1 MSKIILNDPIQI
13 SDPHNLEY
21 LSSNGCMSLQHTN
34 VRMSGNHK
42 LVWKSDSELFIE
54 SISSD
59 DYISAKTF
67 KNIAVDINQGYR
79 HNLYMFFQKVAK
91 RSSIW
96 NVKTVEARK
105 SENFSDQY
113 QDMYKWGAYTETND
127 LIDKRFRFFAPLWTY
142 RDLPDRFLIFRCPR
156 TSYTRARNY
165 LMNGQL
171 VLAVDMSVN
180 STYGR
185 YLRTLTDDV
194 NFKDY
199 CLFANFN
206 ESFIRYYG
214 IDINSGKFKFNTEAD
229 LDSYLANE
237 RTIQEWNNAITN
249 GWMRGE
255 LLCPNILNL
264 EFAFDDPTAPEGFN
278 SYVGVYV
285 KDNEITHD
293 EADILQAQDGVL
305 VLNYDKQN
313 VVKYEPD
320 SLGKLVPLP
329 DYTEIISTTSTTQ
342 LVKTEMPPIA
352 EIYLPFKPVPGSVFG
367 IEYNGKRFIE
377 IYMMEEYIRTD
388 STDEVLRMIANQI
401 NSTTMDEIIITAS
414 VVDHSLIIRSN
425 ITDEEYENITIIL
438 PSVFT
443 MNQPVWYTDI
453 PEDMTD
459 EQAYHSMRM
468 ISYQDVI
475 INASQVPAG
484 TTNVEVDGV
493 DYQLEQKF
501 TYRTA
506 NVLRLDESFSNVRQ
520 ITSSVIKFKRT
531 ISSKFSV
538 LSYIKHVDFDMSM
551 MTSPYYDIYDFD
563 LQLYQVAFGN
573 QMHES
578 FERYAAG
585 NPTSL
590 DMELISAYISFFNID
605 PSVDISSLFE
615 LVNGIAVPIKQESLA
630 NTPAKE
636 VLVKDFDSLTMF
648 PSSTCKNE
656 FERLGEQALEQTRN
670 LNRLEPLI
678 SKFVCCK
685 GHDSYMNPISLNIAL
700 PWRNDNFLS
709 TAYESRSIVNN
720 THMWFTLASGPGP
733 MTKDANGKNIFK
745 PYLNSIQKQ
754 LGYAN
759 LPINN
764 SNANNTI
771 TVNVV
776 ESEFDPLNI
785 EFDVFNL
792 LKYAFNDD
800 VAQKSYKVA
809 EAWATMFKVEGEE
822 NVYNAIYRGAEWS
835 FIGNYEGYRFA
846 VVLVTSTKLTTETD
860 FASPFILVEN
870 QVFKTLILV
879 INHFIPDRL
888 ITSLNGNTPYYLDRS
903 YLYYSSKYYV
913 PSSVENIQDINS
925 TEAISLN
932 IFRNHI
938 RSSKDDL
945 SEQHLY
951 NGKAA
956 LLEFHDKRTD
966 ETKYIDT
973 WFTTDKQGKPIFYA
987 SLNPVN
993 KVISLK
999 DVVQKDEQTGIQF
1012 LEWMHVNELS
1022 DNQVS
1027 IFIRYTAYD
1036 IVDLGDSHLWCKD
1049 IFIEFIVNDVYME
1062 DWDEYGMIHHHTMS
1076 LDDIIK
1082 NGSNKITID
1091 GCEYTIPF
1099 WEKISSSQFMDLP
1112 VLDSTG
1118 KRRRGLRLTKEFFEQ
1133 IDERYVYDNELQKF
1147 FRQREDG
1154 TQFLVFDT
1162 VEHQNDTDEVKAY
1175 RNDLTNKVGTL
1186 LEKDQYW
1193 FALKA
1198 FAKDNAIYFNFIA
1211 SNQSYN
1217 TITAQYVRNVLN
1229 MYPVK
1234 TFIATEDDVIETSKK
1249 ITLLPPDETYIIVSL
1264 AYNADTNELYR
1275 LDSYTSFKIVRLTG
1289 YYAPLFKKILQ
1300 PESMTISDYVQKF
1313 ATYEEM
1319 IAMPYTKRHVGQLMF
1334 VVEGY
1339 RLYAFGMG
1347 ITNDDI
1353 YQVDNLS
1360 NRVIVLDTKND
1371 IEEQEIRSEQQIFY
1385 VKDEDAIYRFQD
1397 GLEVSN
1403 FLPQTETFTEYIDV
1417 VFPSNL
1423 IPSYVGRKICT
1434 NVDEPENYCEEFMD
1448 SHIKNMYDQYFY
1460 TAQYDGITRNV
1471 VADAALTEHRGFIS
1485 NTYFKEKTFEITTQ
1499 FATTLDLVS
1508 ITRDKLGTTILSK
1521 YVYTADPNMVDM
1533 LNAMKL
1539 YNSELDEHNIVYEN
1553 YYQAFFERFFIEFLQ
1568 KRYKITTITASNN
1581 MYHKIDF
1588 YYSDYKTIELKQSSV
1603 DGTQITSI
1611 ILTFTKI

>member
-1 MSKIILNDPIQI
+1 MSDIILNGPIQI

-96 NVKTVEARK
+96 NVKMSESRK
-105 SENFSDQY
+105 SETFSSQY
-113 QDMYKWGAYTETND
+113 QDMYNWGAYTETND
-127 LIDKRFRFFAPLWTY
+127 LIDKRFRFFAPIWTY
-142 RDLPDRFLIFRCPR
+142 GKLPDRFLLFRCPR
-156 TSYTRARNY
+156 ISYTRARNY
-165 LMNGQL
+165 LTQGTL
-171 VLAVDMSVN
+171 ILSVDMTAT

-185 YLRTLTDDV
+185 YLRTLTNDV

-199 CLFANFN
+199 CIFTNFN
-206 ESFIRYYG
+206 DSFIRYYG

-237 RTIQEWNNAITN
+237 RTVQEWNNAITN

-264 EFAFDDPTAPEGFN
+264 EFAFDDPTASEGFN

-285 KDNEITHD
+285 KDNEVTKD
-293 EADILQAQDGVL
+293 EADILQAQDGVI
-305 VLNYDKQN
+305 VLNYDEQN
-313 VVKYEPD
+313 VIKYEPN
-320 SLGKLVPLP
+320 SLGQLIPLP
-329 DYTEIISTTSTTQ
+329 DYTKIISTTSTAQ
-342 LVKTEMPPIA
+342 LTKAEMPPLA
-352 EIYLPFKPVPGSVFG
+352 EIHLPFKPVPGTIFA
-367 IEYNGKRFIE
+367 IEYNGKRYIE
-377 IYMMEEYIRTD
+377 IYMMEEYIKTD

-401 NSTTMDEIIITAS
+401 NSAVVDEIIITAS
-414 VVDHSLIIRSN
+414 VVDHTLIIRSN

-438 PSVFT
+438 PFVFT

-475 INASQVPAG
+475 INSSQVPSG
-484 TTNVEVDGV
+484 TDTVEVDGI

-506 NVLRLDESFSNVRQ
+506 NVLRLDSSFSNVRQ
-520 ITSSVIKFKRT
+520 ISSSVIKFKR
-531 ISSKFSV
+531 IVSSKFSV

-551 MTSPYYDIYDFD
+551 LTSPYYDIYDFD
-563 LQLYQVAFGN
+563 LQTYQVAFGN
-573 QMHES
+573 QIHES

-585 NPTSL
+585 NPTAL

-605 PSVDISSLFE
+605 SSVEISSLFE
-615 LVNGIAVPIKQESLA
+615 LVNGVAVPIKQESLA

-636 VLVKDFDSLTMF
+636 VLVNKFDNLTMF

-656 FERLGEQALEQTRN
+656 FERLGEHALIQTRN
-670 LNRLEPLI
+670 INRLEPLI
-678 SKFVCCK
+678 TKFVCCK
-685 GHDSYMNPISLNIAL
+685 GVDSYMNPISLNIGL

-709 TAYESRSIVNN
+709 TSYESRSIVNN
-720 THMWFTLASGPGP
+720 THMWFTLGSGPGP
-733 MTKDANGKNIFK
+733 MTKDSSGKNVFK

-754 LGYAN
+754 LGYVN
-759 LPINN
+759 LPIND
-764 SNANNTI
+764 SNTNNTI
-771 TVNVV
+771 TVNVIG
-776 ESEFDPLNI
+776 SDFDPLNT
-785 EFDVFNL
+785 EFDVFEFL
-792 LKYAFNDD
+792 SYRFNDD
-800 VAQKSYKVA
+800 VANKSYKYA
-809 EAWATMFKVEGEE
+809 DAWTTMFKVEGEE

-846 VVLVTSTKLTTETD
+846 VVLVTSMRLTTETD
-860 FASPFILVEN
+860 FVTPFILVEN
-870 QVFKTLILV
+870 QVFKTLMLV
-879 INHFIPDRL
+879 VNHFIPDRL

-903 YLYYSSKYYV
+903 YLYYSAKYYV
-913 PSSVENIQDINS
+913 PSLVEDMQDMDS
-925 TEAISLN
+925 TEALSLN
-932 IFRNHI
+932 VFRNYT

-945 SEQHLY
+945 TEQHLY

-956 LLEFHDKRTD
+956 VVEFHDKRSQ
-966 ETKYIDT
+966 ETRYIDT
-973 WFTTDKQGKPIFYA
+973 WFSTNENGQPIFYV

-993 KVISLK
+993 KVVSLK
-999 DVVQKDEQTGIQF
+999 DIVQTNEQTGVQF
-1012 LEWMHVNELS
+1012 LEWVHVNELS

-1049 IFIEFIVNDVYME
+1049 IFIEFIVNDVYLE
-1062 DWDEYGMIHHHTMS
+1062 DWDDQGMIHHYLMS
-1076 LDDIIK
+1076 LDEIIV
-1082 NGSNKITID
+1082 NGSDKVTID
-1091 GCEYTIPF
+1091 DCDYKIPF
-1099 WEKISSSQFMDLP
+1099 WEKISSSQFMELP
-1112 VLDSTG
+1112 VYDSSS
-1118 KRRRGLRLTKEFFEQ
+1118 KRRKGLRLTKEFFEE
-1133 IDERYVYDNELQKF
+1133 IDERYVYEESLQKF
-1147 FRQREDG
+1147 VRTREDG
-1154 TQFLVFDT
+1154 TQFLVFDI
-1162 VEHQNDTDEVKAY
+1162 VEHDGDTDEVKAY
-1175 RNDLTNKVGTL
+1175 RNDLTNKIGTL

-1198 FAKDNAIYFNFIA
+1198 FAKDNAIYFNFTA

-1217 TITAQYVRNVLN
+1217 LLTAQYVRNVLDV
-1229 MYPVK
+1229 YPVK
-1234 TFIATEDDVIETSKK
+1234 TYIATDTDVIETSKK
-1249 ITLLPPDETYIIVSL
+1249 ITLLPPDETYIVVSL
-1264 AYNADTNELYR
+1264 GYNKDTNELYR
-1275 LDSYTSFKIVRLTG
+1275 LDSYTSFKIIRLTG
-1289 YYAPLFKKILQ
+1289 YYSPLFKKILQ
-1300 PESMTISDYVQKF
+1300 PESMMIYDYVQKF
-1313 ATYEEM
+1313 STYEEM
-1319 IAMPYTKRHVGQLMF
+1319 LLFPYHKRHIGQLMF
-1334 VVEGY
+1334 VVNGY
-1339 RLYAFGMG
+1339 QLYSFGMG
-1347 ITNDDI
+1347 VTNDDI

-1360 NRVIVLDTKND
+1360 NRVIVLNTKDD
-1371 IEEQEIRSEQQIFY
+1371 ISKQENRSYLQIFY
-1385 VKDEDAIYRFQD
+1385 VKDEDAIYKFQG
-1397 GLEVSN
+1397 GLDISN
-1403 FLPQTETFTEYIDV
+1403 FSVQEEKYTEYTDI
-1417 VFPSNL
+1417 VFPYNL

-1434 NVDEPENYCEEFMD
+1434 NVDEPDNYCEEFLD
-1448 SHIKNMYDQYFY
+1448 SHIKNIYDQYFY
-1460 TAQYDGITRNV
+1460 TVQYDGITRSV
-1471 VADAALTEHRGFIS
+1471 IADAALTEHKGFIS

-1499 FATTLDLVS
+1499 FSSTLDLVS

-1521 YVYTADPNMVDM
+1521 YVYSADPSMVDM

-1553 YYQAFFERFFIEFLQ
+1553 YYQAFYERFFIEFFQ
-1568 KRYKITTITASNN
+1568 KHYKVSTITASNN

-1588 YYSDYKTIELKQSSV
+1588 YYTDYKTIELKQSSV
-1603 DGTQITSI
+1603 EGTQITSI
-1611 ILTFTKI
+1611 IITFTKI

>member
-21 LSSNGCMSLQHTN
+21 LSSEGCMSLQHTN

-59 DYISAKTF
+59 DYISAKSF
-67 KNIAVDINQGYR
+67 KNISVDVNQGYK

-105 SENFSDQY
+105 SEIFSDQY

-142 RDLPDRFLIFRCPR
+142 GKLPDRFLIFRCPR
-156 TSYTRARNY
+156 TSYTRASQY
-165 LMNGQL
+165 IENGEL
-171 VLAVDMSVN
+171 ILSVDMSEN
-180 STYGR
+180 SIYGK

-199 CLFANFN
+199 CLFANFG

-229 LDSYLANE
+229 MDSYLANE

-264 EFAFDDPTAPEGFN
+264 EFAFNDPTAQEGFN
-278 SYVGVYV
+278 TYVGVYV
-285 KDNEITHD
+285 KDNDITRD
-293 EADILQAQDGVL
+293 EADILQAQQGVI
-305 VLNYDKQN
+305 VLNYDN
-313 VVKYEPD
+313 SHIIKYEPN
-320 SLGKLVPLP
+320 STGELVPLE
-329 DYTEIISTTSTTQ
+329 DYTEIISTTTTTQ
-342 LVKTEMPPIA
+342 LEKTEMPPIA

-367 IEYNGKRFIE
+367 IEYKGKRYIE

-388 STDEVLRMIANQI
+388 STDEVLRMIANEI
-401 NSTTMDEIIITAS
+401 NSVILDDIIITAS
-414 VVDHSLIIRSN
+414 VVDSTLIIRSN

-443 MNQPVWYTDI
+443 MNQPTWYTEL
-453 PEDMTD
+453 PEGMSD

-475 INASQVPAG
+475 INSSQLPTG
-484 TTNVEVDGV
+484 TTMVEVDGV
-493 DYQLEQKF
+493 DYQIEQKF
-501 TYRTA
+501 MYRTA
-506 NVLRLDESFSNVRQ
+506 NVLRLDESFSNVRT
-520 ITSSVIKFKRT
+520 IKSSVIKFKKT
-531 ISSKFSV
+531 VSSKFSV
-538 LSYIKHVDFDMSM
+538 LSFIKHVDFDMSM

-563 LQLYQVAFGN
+563 RQSYQMALGS

-585 NPTSL
+585 TPTTL
-590 DMELISAYISFFNID
+590 DLELISAYISFFGID
-605 PSVDISSLFE
+605 PNVDISSLFE
-615 LVNGIAVPIKQESLA
+615 LVNSVAVPIKQTSLY
-630 NTPAKE
+630 NTPPKE
-636 VLVKDFDSLTMF
+636 VLVKEFDSLTMF

-678 SKFVCCK
+678 VKFVCCK
-685 GHDSYMNPISLNIAL
+685 GHDSYMNPVSLNIAL

-709 TAYESRSIVNN
+709 TTYESRSIVNN
-720 THMWFTLASGPGP
+720 THMWFTLGSGPGP
-733 MTKDANGKNIFK
+733 MTKDSSGKITFK

-754 LGYAN
+754 LGYVN
-759 LPINN
+759 LPVGN
-764 SNANNTI
+764 SNKNNTI

-776 ESEFDPLNI
+776 DSVFDPLNT
-785 EFDVFNL
+785 EFDIFDV
-792 LKYAFNDD
+792 LKYAYNDN
-800 VAQKSYKVA
+800 ASKKSYRIA
-809 EAWATMFKVEGEE
+809 EAWTTMFKVEGEE

-835 FIGNYEGYRFA
+835 FIGSYEGYRFA
-846 VVLVTSTKLTTETD
+846 VVLVTSMKLTTETD
-860 FASPFILVEN
+860 FSSPFILVEN
-870 QVFKTLILV
+870 QVFKTLMLV
-879 INHFIPDRL
+879 VNQYIPDKL
-888 ITSLNGNTPYYLDRS
+888 ITSLNGTLPYYLDRS

-913 PSSVENIQDINS
+913 PSVTEDIQDIES

-938 RSSKDDL
+938 RISEDDI

-956 LLEFHDKRTD
+956 LLKFHDNRKD
-966 ETKYIDT
+966 EDKVIDT
-973 WFTTDKQGKPIFYA
+973 WFSVDNEGKPIFYV

-993 KVISLK
+993 KTMSFK
-999 DVVQKDEQTGIQF
+999 DVVKEDENTHIKF
-1012 LEWMHVNELS
+1012 FEWMHVNEIS

-1036 IVDLGDSHLWCKD
+1036 IVDLGDSHFWCRD
-1049 IFIEFIVNDVYME
+1049 IFIEFVVNDVYME
-1062 DWDEYGMIHHHTMS
+1062 DWDESGMIHHHTMS
-1076 LDDIIK
+1076 LDDIIA
-1082 NGSNKITID
+1082 NGSDKITID

-1099 WEKISSSQFMDLP
+1099 WDKISSSQFMDLP
-1112 VLDSTG
+1112 VKDSSG
-1118 KRRRGLRLTKEFFEQ
+1118 NQRKGLRLTKEFFEEV
-1133 IDERYVYDNELQKF
+1133 DDRYTYEDGLQKF
-1147 FRQREDG
+1147 IRTREDG
-1154 TQFLVFDT
+1154 KKFLVFDT
-1162 VEHQNDTDEVKAY
+1162 VEHEGDTDEAKSY
-1175 RNDLTNKVGTL
+1175 RNDLTSKVGTL

-1198 FAKDNAIYFNFIA
+1198 FTKENAIYFNFNA

-1229 MYPVK
+1229 MYPIK
-1234 TFIATEDDVIETSKK
+1234 TYIATETDVIETSKK
-1249 ITLLPPDETYIIVSL
+1249 VTLLSADENYIIVSL
-1264 AYNADTNELYR
+1264 GYDKDKNELYR
-1275 LDSYTSFKIVRLTG
+1275 LDSYTSFKIIRLTG
-1289 YYAPLFKKILQ
+1289 YYGPLFKRILH
-1300 PESMTISDYVQKF
+1300 PETMTIFNYVHIF
-1313 ATYEEM
+1313 DTYEDLEN
-1319 IAMPYTKRHVGQLMF
+1319 MPYTKRHIGELMF
-1334 VVEGY
+1334 VKDGY
-1339 RLYAFGMG
+1339 ELYSFGMG
-1347 ITNDDI
+1347 ITNNDLYKI
-1353 YQVDNLS
+1353 DNLN
-1360 NRVIVLDTKND
+1360 NRIIVLNTKND
-1371 IEEQEIRSEQQIFY
+1371 IEGEEIRSEQQYFY
-1385 VKDEDAIYRFQD
+1385 IKDEDRIYKFQGGID
-1397 GLEVSN
+1397 ISN
-1403 FLPQTETFTEYIDV
+1403 FLPQEETFTEYHDI
-1417 VFPSNL
+1417 VFPDNL

-1434 NVDEPENYCEEFMD
+1434 NIDEPDNYCEEFMD
-1448 SHIKNMYDQYFY
+1448 SHIKNIYDQYFY
-1460 TAQYDGITRNV
+1460 TAQYDGVTKSVIP
-1471 VADAALTEHRGFIS
+1471 DAALTEHRGFIS
-1485 NTYFKEKTFEITTQ
+1485 DTYFKEKTFEITTQ
-1499 FATTLDLVS
+1499 FATTLNLVD
-1508 ITRDKLGTTILSK
+1508 ITREKLGLNILSK
-1521 YVYTADPNMVDM
+1521 YVYSADPSMYDM

-1539 YNSELDEHNIVYEN
+1539 YNSELDEYNIVYED
-1553 YYQAFFERFFIEFLQ
+1553 YYKSFYERFFIEYFQ
-1568 KRYKITTITASNN
+1568 KHYKVTQVTASNN

-1588 YYSDYKTIELKQSSV
+1588 YYSDYKTINLKQTSV

-1611 ILTFTKI
+1611 IITFTKI